1 LTGRRM
7 CTVCGRIYHV
17 YDRPPRVP
25 GICDDDGGTL
35 FQRQD
40 DTEGVISGRL
50 ATFDRQ
56 TEPLVEYF
64 RNHGGLW
71 DVDAGAEVESVT
83 KAVLKILEGDGNR

>member
-1 LTGRRM
+1 M
-7 CTVCGRIYHV
+7 CEVCGRIYHV

-35 FQRQD
+35 FQRRD
-40 DTEGVISGRL
+40 DTESVISGRL

-83 KAVLKILEGDGNR
+83 KAVLKILEGDVKQ